1 MTHYATARRI
11 DIKDMLE
18 DLRKELRS
26 LLDETAGL
34 TRDVKIDPD
43 NGIDMR
49 EAVNNYQ
56 RDLIVAALRMTR
68 GQQKRAAQLL
78 NLKPSTLNIK
88 MKTLG
93 IEPDEI

>member
-1 MTHYATARRI
+1 MTHFANARRI
-11 DIKDMLE
+11 DTKEMIE
-18 DLRKELRS
+18 ELRKELRS

-34 TRDVKIDPD
+34 TRDVRIDPE

-56 RDLIVAALRMTR
+56 RDLIVTALRLAR

-93 IEPDEI
+93 IDPDEI

>member
-11 DIKDMLE
+11 DVKDMLE

-34 TRDVKIDPD
+34 TRDVKIDPE

-68 GQQKRAAQLL
+68 GQQKRAAELL

-93 IEPDEI
+93 IDADEI

>member
-1 MTHYATARRI
+1 MTQYATARRI
-11 DIKDMLE
+11 DIKGMLE
-18 DLRKELRS
+18 ELRKELRS
-26 LLDETAGL
+26 LLDETATL
-34 TRDVKIDPD
+34 TREVKIDPD

-56 RDLIVAALRMTR
+56 RDLILAALRLTR
-68 GQQKRAAQLL
+68 GQQKRAAELL

-93 IEPDEI
+93 IDADEI

>member
-1 MTHYATARRI
+1 MTQYATARRI
-11 DIKDMLE
+11 DAKEMIE

-34 TRDVKIDPD
+34 TRDVKVDPV

-49 EAVNNYQ
+49 EAVNDYQ
-56 RDLIVAALRMTR
+56 RDLITAALRIAR

-93 IEPDEI
+93 IDTNEI

>member
-1 MTHYATARRI
+1 MTQFATARRVDAKTMI
-11 DIKDMLE
+11 E
-18 DLRKELRS
+18 ELRKELRS
-26 LLDETAGL
+26 LLDETAGF
-34 TRDVKIDPD
+34 TREVRIDPE

-56 RDLIVAALRMTR
+56 RDLITTALRLTH
-68 GQQKRAAQLL
+68 GQQKRAAELL

-93 IEPDEI
+93 INPDEI

>member
-1 MTHYATARRI
+1 MTHYSTARRVDAKEMI
-11 DIKDMLE
+11 E
-18 DLRKELRS
+18 ELRKELRS

-34 TRDVKIDPD
+34 TCDLRIDPE

-56 RDLIVAALRMTR
+56 RDLIMTALRIAH
-68 GQQKRAAQLL
+68 GQQKRAARLL

-93 IEPDEI
+93 IDPDEL

>member
-1 MTHYATARRI
+1 MTQYATARRI
-11 DIKDMLE
+11 DVKDML
-18 DLRKELRS
+18 DQLRSELRS

-34 TRDVKIDPD
+34 TRDVRIDPE

-68 GQQKRAAQLL
+68 GQQKRAAELL

-93 IEPDEI
+93 IDVDEI

>member
-1 MTHYATARRI
+1 MTQYATARRI
-11 DIKDMLE
+11 DVKDMLE
-18 DLRKELRS
+18 ELRKELRS

-34 TRDVKIDPD
+34 TRDVKIDPN

-68 GQQKRAAQLL
+68 GQQKRAAELL
-78 NLKPSTLNIK
+78 GLKPSTLNIK

-93 IEPDEI
+93 IDPDEI

>member
-11 DIKDMLE
+11 DVKDMI
-18 DLRKELRS
+18 DQLRSELRT
-26 LLDETAGL
+26 LLDETASL
-34 TRDVKIDPD
+34 TRDVRIDPE

-56 RDLIVAALRMTR
+56 RDLIVAALRLSR
-68 GQQKRAAQLL
+68 GQQKRAAELL

-93 IEPDEI
+93 IDPEQI

>member
-11 DIKDMLE
+11 DVKDMLE

-34 TRDVKIDPD
+34 TRDIKIDPKR
-43 NGIDMR
+43 GIDMR

-56 RDLIVAALRMTR
+56 RDLIVAALRITR
-68 GQQKRAAQLL
+68 GQQKRAAELL

-93 IEPDEI
+93 IDPDEI

>member
-18 DLRKELRS
+18 ELRKELRS

-34 TRDVKIDPD
+34 TRDVKIDPE

-68 GQQKRAAQLL
+68 GQQKRAAELL

-93 IEPDEI
+93 IDADEI

>member
-11 DIKDMLE
+11 DVKEMLE
-18 DLRKELRS
+18 DLRCELRS
-26 LLDETAGL
+26 LLDETAGI
-34 TRDVKIDPD
+34 TRDVRIDPE

-56 RDLIVAALRMTR
+56 RDLIVAALRLSR
-68 GQQKRAAQLL
+68 GQQKRAAELL

-93 IEPDEI
+93 IDADEI